1 MFQLGI
7 VTLRKRNVLGQLV
20 DGQRIAAV
28 LHDVAVHTFP
38 VLAEIVAGIQRFALG
53 LFQYRV
59 GKGRIDR
66 LFSELMSDFE
76 KSMVSFVTSTRIQD
90 TVKLESS
97 FRIFAW
103 IDIGLFAVTIIS
115 MYVELRAILISVY
128 SERGKAKNQEIE
140 NLTEQTNKSMKG
152 I

>member
-1 MFQLGI
+1 MINPIVIIILSSYILSFLVLRIVVKPKKPIFTGALLVMLILFVI
-7 VTLRKRNVLGQLV
+7 VTSM
-20 DGQRIAAV
+20 
-28 LHDVAVHTFP
+28 
-38 VLAEIVAGIQRFALG
+38 
-53 LFQYRV
+53 
-59 GKGRIDR
+59 IDTSIYG
-66 LFSELMSDFE
+66 SELMSDFE

>member
-1 MFQLGI
+1 MINPIVVIILSAYILSFLVLRIVVKPKKPIFTGALLVMLILFVI
-7 VTLRKRNVLGQLV
+7 VTSM
-20 DGQRIAAV
+20 
-28 LHDVAVHTFP
+28 
-38 VLAEIVAGIQRFALG
+38 
-53 LFQYRV
+53 
-59 GKGRIDR
+59 IDTSIYG
-66 LFSELMSDFE
+66 SELMSDFE
-76 KSMVSFVTSTRIQD
+76 KSMVSFVTYTRIQD

>member
-1 MFQLGI
+1 MINPIIVIILSAYILSFLVLRIVVKPKKPIFTGALLVMLILFVI
-7 VTLRKRNVLGQLV
+7 VTSM
-20 DGQRIAAV
+20 
-28 LHDVAVHTFP
+28 
-38 VLAEIVAGIQRFALG
+38 
-53 LFQYRV
+53 
-59 GKGRIDR
+59 IDTSIYG
-66 LFSELMSDFE
+66 SELMSDFE

>member
-1 MFQLGI
+1 MINPIIVIILSAYILSFLVLRIVVKPKKPIFTGALLAMLILFVI
-7 VTLRKRNVLGQLV
+7 VTSM
-20 DGQRIAAV
+20 
-28 LHDVAVHTFP
+28 
-38 VLAEIVAGIQRFALG
+38 
-53 LFQYRV
+53 
-59 GKGRIDR
+59 IDTSIYG
-66 LFSELMSDFE
+66 SELMSDFE

>member
-1 MFQLGI
+1 MINPIVVIILSAYILSFLVLRIVVKPKKPIFTGALLAMLILFVI
-7 VTLRKRNVLGQLV
+7 VTSM
-20 DGQRIAAV
+20 
-28 LHDVAVHTFP
+28 
-38 VLAEIVAGIQRFALG
+38 
-53 LFQYRV
+53 
-59 GKGRIDR
+59 IDTSIYG
-66 LFSELMSDFE
+66 SELMSDFE

-90 TVKLESS
+90 TVNLESS

>member
-1 MFQLGI
+1 MINPIVVIILSAYILSFLVLRIVVKPKKPIFTGALLAMLILFVI
-7 VTLRKRNVLGQLV
+7 VTSM
-20 DGQRIAAV
+20 
-28 LHDVAVHTFP
+28 
-38 VLAEIVAGIQRFALG
+38 
-53 LFQYRV
+53 
-59 GKGRIDR
+59 IDTSIYG
-66 LFSELMSDFE
+66 SELMSDFE

-115 MYVELRAILISVY
+115 MYVELRVILISVY

>member
-1 MFQLGI
+1 MINPIVIIILSAYILSFLVLRIVVKPKKPIFTGALLVMLILFVI
-7 VTLRKRNVLGQLV
+7 VTSM
-20 DGQRIAAV
+20 
-28 LHDVAVHTFP
+28 
-38 VLAEIVAGIQRFALG
+38 
-53 LFQYRV
+53 
-59 GKGRIDR
+59 IDTSIYC
-66 LFSELMSDFE
+66 SELMSDFE

>member
-1 MFQLGI
+1 MINPIVVIILSAYILSFLVLRIVVKPKKPIFTGALLVMLILFVI
-7 VTLRKRNVLGQLV
+7 VTSM
-20 DGQRIAAV
+20 
-28 LHDVAVHTFP
+28 
-38 VLAEIVAGIQRFALG
+38 
-53 LFQYRV
+53 
-59 GKGRIDR
+59 IDTSIYG
-66 LFSELMSDFE
+66 SELMSDFE

-103 IDIGLFAVTIIS
+103 IYIGLFAVTIIS

>member
-1 MFQLGI
+1 LINPIVVIILSAYILSFLVLRIVVKPKKPIFTGALLAMLILFVI
-7 VTLRKRNVLGQLV
+7 VTSM
-20 DGQRIAAV
+20 
-28 LHDVAVHTFP
+28 
-38 VLAEIVAGIQRFALG
+38 
-53 LFQYRV
+53 
-59 GKGRIDR
+59 IDTSIYG
-66 LFSELMSDFE
+66 SELMSDFE

>member
-1 MFQLGI
+1 MINPIVIIILSAYILRFLVLRIVVKPKKPIFTGALLVMLILFVI
-7 VTLRKRNVLGQLV
+7 VTSMIDTSILWLG
-20 DGQRIAAV
+20 
-28 LHDVAVHTFP
+28 
-38 VLAEIVAGIQRFALG
+38 
-53 LFQYRV
+53 
-59 GKGRIDR
+59 
-66 LFSELMSDFE
+66 LMSDFE

>member
-1 MFQLGI
+1 MINPIVIIILSAYILSFLVLRIVVKPKKPIFTGALLVMLILFVI
-7 VTLRKRNVLGQLV
+7 VTSM
-20 DGQRIAAV
+20 
-28 LHDVAVHTFP
+28 
-38 VLAEIVAGIQRFALG
+38 
-53 LFQYRV
+53 
-59 GKGRIDR
+59 IDT
-66 LFSELMSDFE
+66 SIYGSGLMSDFE

>member
-1 MFQLGI
+1 MINPIVVIILSAYILSFLVLRIVVKPKKPIFTGALLVMLILFVI
-7 VTLRKRNVLGQLV
+7 VTSM
-20 DGQRIAAV
+20 
-28 LHDVAVHTFP
+28 
-38 VLAEIVAGIQRFALG
+38 
-53 LFQYRV
+53 
-59 GKGRIDR
+59 IDTSIYG
-66 LFSELMSDFE
+66 SELMSDFE
-76 KSMVSFVTSTRIQD
+76 KSMGSFVTSTRIQD

>member
-1 MFQLGI
+1 MINPIVVIILSAYILSFLVLRIVVKPKKPIFTGALLVMLILFVI
-7 VTLRKRNVLGQLV
+7 VTSM
-20 DGQRIAAV
+20 
-28 LHDVAVHTFP
+28 
-38 VLAEIVAGIQRFALG
+38 
-53 LFQYRV
+53 
-59 GKGRIDR
+59 IDTSIYG
-66 LFSELMSDFE
+66 SELMSDFE

-97 FRIFAW
+97 FRIFAL

>member
-1 MFQLGI
+1 MINPIVVIILSAYILSFLVLRIVVNPKKPIFTGALLVMLILFVI
-7 VTLRKRNVLGQLV
+7 VTSM
-20 DGQRIAAV
+20 
-28 LHDVAVHTFP
+28 
-38 VLAEIVAGIQRFALG
+38 
-53 LFQYRV
+53 
-59 GKGRIDR
+59 IDTSIYG
-66 LFSELMSDFE
+66 SELMSDFE

>member
-1 MFQLGI
+1 MINPI
-7 VTLRKRNVLGQLV
+7 VVIILSAYILSFLVLRIVVKPKKPIFTGAL
-20 DGQRIAAV
+20 
-28 LHDVAVHTFP
+28 
-38 VLAEIVAGIQRFALG
+38 LA
-53 LFQYRV
+53 
-59 GKGRIDR
+59 
-66 LFSELMSDFE
+66 
-76 KSMVSFVTSTRIQD
+76 
-90 TVKLESS
+90 
-97 FRIFAW
+97 RIFAW

>member
-1 MFQLGI
+1 MINPIVVIILSAYILSFLVLRIVVKPKKPIFTGALLVMLILFVI
-7 VTLRKRNVLGQLV
+7 VTSM
-20 DGQRIAAV
+20 
-28 LHDVAVHTFP
+28 
-38 VLAEIVAGIQRFALG
+38 
-53 LFQYRV
+53 
-59 GKGRIDR
+59 IDTSIYG
-66 LFSELMSDFE
+66 SELMSDFE
-76 KSMVSFVTSTRIQD
+76 KSMVSFVTSTRIQH

>member
-1 MFQLGI
+1 MINPIVVIILSAYILSFLVLRIVVKPKKPIFTGALLVMLILFVI
-7 VTLRKRNVLGQLV
+7 VTSM
-20 DGQRIAAV
+20 
-28 LHDVAVHTFP
+28 
-38 VLAEIVAGIQRFALG
+38 
-53 LFQYRV
+53 
-59 GKGRIDR
+59 IDTSIYG
-66 LFSELMSDFE
+66 SELMSDFE

-97 FRIFAW
+97 FRIFAL

-115 MYVELRAILISVY
+115 MYIELRAILISVY

-140 NLTEQTNKSMKG
+140 NSTEQTNKSMKG

>member
-1 MFQLGI
+1 MINPIVVIILSAYILSFLVLRIVVKPKKPIFTGALLVMLILFVI
-7 VTLRKRNVLGQLV
+7 VTSM
-20 DGQRIAAV
+20 
-28 LHDVAVHTFP
+28 
-38 VLAEIVAGIQRFALG
+38 
-53 LFQYRV
+53 
-59 GKGRIDR
+59 IDTSIYG
-66 LFSELMSDFE
+66 SELMSDFE

-140 NLTEQTNKSMKG
+140 NLTEQTNRSMKG

>member
-1 MFQLGI
+1 MINPIVVIILSAYILSFLVLRIVVKPKKPIFTGALLAMLILFVI
-7 VTLRKRNVLGQLV
+7 VTSM
-20 DGQRIAAV
+20 
-28 LHDVAVHTFP
+28 
-38 VLAEIVAGIQRFALG
+38 
-53 LFQYRV
+53 
-59 GKGRIDR
+59 IDTSIYG
-66 LFSELMSDFE
+66 SELMSDFE
-76 KSMVSFVTSTRIQD
+76 KSMISFVTSTRIQD

>member
-1 MFQLGI
+1 MINPI
-7 VTLRKRNVLGQLV
+7 VVIILSAYILSFLVLRIVVKPKKPIFTGALLV
-20 DGQRIAAV
+20 MLILFV
-28 LHDVAVHTFP
+28 
-38 VLAEIVAGIQRFALG
+38 IVSSM
-53 LFQYRV
+53 
-59 GKGRIDR
+59 IDTSIYG
-66 LFSELMSDFE
+66 SELMSDFE

>member
-1 MFQLGI
+1 MINPIVVIILSAYILSFLVLRIVVKQKKPIFTGALLVMLILFVI
-7 VTLRKRNVLGQLV
+7 VTSM
-20 DGQRIAAV
+20 
-28 LHDVAVHTFP
+28 
-38 VLAEIVAGIQRFALG
+38 
-53 LFQYRV
+53 
-59 GKGRIDR
+59 IDTSIYG
-66 LFSELMSDFE
+66 SELMSDFE

>member
-1 MFQLGI
+1 MINPIVIIILSAYILSFLVLRIVVKPKKPIFTGALLVMLILFVI
-7 VTLRKRNVLGQLV
+7 VTSM
-20 DGQRIAAV
+20 
-28 LHDVAVHTFP
+28 
-38 VLAEIVAGIQRFALG
+38 
-53 LFQYRV
+53 
-59 GKGRIDR
+59 IDTSIYG
-66 LFSELMSDFE
+66 SELMSDFE

-90 TVKLESS
+90 TVHLESS

-140 NLTEQTNKSMKG
+140 NLTEQTNKSMNG

>member
-1 MFQLGI
+1 MINPIVIIILSAYILSFLVLRIVVKPKKPIFTGALLAMLILFVI
-7 VTLRKRNVLGQLV
+7 VTSM
-20 DGQRIAAV
+20 
-28 LHDVAVHTFP
+28 
-38 VLAEIVAGIQRFALG
+38 
-53 LFQYRV
+53 
-59 GKGRIDR
+59 IDTSIYG
-66 LFSELMSDFE
+66 SELMSDFE

>member
-1 MFQLGI
+1 MINPIVVIILSAYILSFLVLRIVVKPKKPIFTGALLVMLILFVI
-7 VTLRKRNVLGQLV
+7 VTSM
-20 DGQRIAAV
+20 
-28 LHDVAVHTFP
+28 
-38 VLAEIVAGIQRFALG
+38 
-53 LFQYRV
+53 
-59 GKGRIDR
+59 IDTSIYG
-66 LFSELMSDFE
+66 SELMSDFE
-76 KSMVSFVTSTRIQD
+76 KSMVSFVTSTGIQD

>member
-1 MFQLGI
+1 MKLINPIVVIILSAYILSFLVLRIVVKPKKPIFTGALLAMLILFVI
-7 VTLRKRNVLGQLV
+7 VTSM
-20 DGQRIAAV
+20 
-28 LHDVAVHTFP
+28 
-38 VLAEIVAGIQRFALG
+38 
-53 LFQYRV
+53 
-59 GKGRIDR
+59 IDTSIYG
-66 LFSELMSDFE
+66 SELMSDFE

>member
-1 MFQLGI
+1 MINPI
-7 VTLRKRNVLGQLV
+7 VVIILSAYILSFLVLRIVVKPKKPIFTGALLV
-20 DGQRIAAV
+20 MLILFV
-28 LHDVAVHTFP
+28 
-38 VLAEIVAGIQRFALG
+38 IV
-53 LFQYRV
+53 
-59 GKGRIDR
+59 KSMIDTSIYG
-66 LFSELMSDFE
+66 SELMSDFE

>member
-1 MFQLGI
+1 MLILFVI
-7 VTLRKRNVLGQLV
+7 VTSM
-20 DGQRIAAV
+20 
-28 LHDVAVHTFP
+28 
-38 VLAEIVAGIQRFALG
+38 
-53 LFQYRV
+53 
-59 GKGRIDR
+59 IDTSIYG
-66 LFSELMSDFE
+66 SELMSDFE

-97 FRIFAW
+97 CRIFAW

>member
-1 MFQLGI
+1 LINPIVVIILSAYILSFLVLRIVVKPKKPIFTGALLVMLILFVI
-7 VTLRKRNVLGQLV
+7 VTSM
-20 DGQRIAAV
+20 
-28 LHDVAVHTFP
+28 
-38 VLAEIVAGIQRFALG
+38 
-53 LFQYRV
+53 
-59 GKGRIDR
+59 IDTSIYG
-66 LFSELMSDFE
+66 SELMSDFE

>member
-1 MFQLGI
+1 MINPIVIIILSAYILSFLVLRIVVKPKKPIFTGALLVMLILFVI
-7 VTLRKRNVLGQLV
+7 VTSM
-20 DGQRIAAV
+20 
-28 LHDVAVHTFP
+28 
-38 VLAEIVAGIQRFALG
+38 
-53 LFQYRV
+53 
-59 GKGRIDR
+59 IDTSIYG
-66 LFSELMSDFE
+66 SELMSDFE

-97 FRIFAW
+97 FKIFAL

-115 MYVELRAILISVY
+115 MYIELRAILISVY

>member
-1 MFQLGI
+1 MINPIVVIILSAYILSFLVLRIVVKPKKPIFTGALLVMLILFVI
-7 VTLRKRNVLGQLV
+7 VTSM
-20 DGQRIAAV
+20 
-28 LHDVAVHTFP
+28 
-38 VLAEIVAGIQRFALG
+38 
-53 LFQYRV
+53 
-59 GKGRIDR
+59 IDTSIYG
-66 LFSELMSDFE
+66 SELMSDFE

-115 MYVELRAILISVY
+115 MYVELRSILISVY

>member
-1 MFQLGI
+1 MINPIVVIILSAYILSFLVLRIVVKPKKPIFTGALLAMLILFVI
-7 VTLRKRNVLGQLV
+7 VTSM
-20 DGQRIAAV
+20 
-28 LHDVAVHTFP
+28 
-38 VLAEIVAGIQRFALG
+38 
-53 LFQYRV
+53 
-59 GKGRIDR
+59 IDTSIYG
-66 LFSELMSDFE
+66 SELMSDFE

-97 FRIFAW
+97 LRIFAW

>member
-1 MFQLGI
+1 MINPIVVIILSAYILSFLVLRIFVKPKKPIFTGALLVMLILFVI
-7 VTLRKRNVLGQLV
+7 VTSM
-20 DGQRIAAV
+20 
-28 LHDVAVHTFP
+28 
-38 VLAEIVAGIQRFALG
+38 
-53 LFQYRV
+53 
-59 GKGRIDR
+59 IDTSIYG
-66 LFSELMSDFE
+66 SELMSDFE

>member
-1 MFQLGI
+1 MINPIVVIILSAYILSFLVLRIVVKPKKPIFTGALLAMLILFVI
-7 VTLRKRNVLGQLV
+7 VTSM
-20 DGQRIAAV
+20 
-28 LHDVAVHTFP
+28 
-38 VLAEIVAGIQRFALG
+38 
-53 LFQYRV
+53 
-59 GKGRIDR
+59 IDTSIYG
-66 LFSELMSDFE
+66 SELMSDFE
-76 KSMVSFVTSTRIQD
+76 KIMVSFVTSTRIQD

>member
-1 MFQLGI
+1 MINPIVVIILSAYILSFLVLRIVVKPKKPIFTGALLVMLILFVI
-7 VTLRKRNVLGQLV
+7 VTSM
-20 DGQRIAAV
+20 
-28 LHDVAVHTFP
+28 
-38 VLAEIVAGIQRFALG
+38 
-53 LFQYRV
+53 
-59 GKGRIDR
+59 IDTSIYG
-66 LFSELMSDFE
+66 SELMSDFE

-115 MYVELRAILISVY
+115 MYIELRAILISVY

>member
-1 MFQLGI
+1 MINPIVVIILSAYILSFLVLRIVVKPKKPIFTGALLAMLILFVI
-7 VTLRKRNVLGQLV
+7 VTSM
-20 DGQRIAAV
+20 
-28 LHDVAVHTFP
+28 
-38 VLAEIVAGIQRFALG
+38 
-53 LFQYRV
+53 
-59 GKGRIDR
+59 IDTSIYG
-66 LFSELMSDFE
+66 SELMSDFE

-128 SERGKAKNQEIE
+128 SERGKAKNQEQEIE

>member
-1 MFQLGI
+1 MINPIVVIILSAYILSFLVLRIVVKPKKPIFTGALLVMLILFVI
-7 VTLRKRNVLGQLV
+7 VTSM
-20 DGQRIAAV
+20 
-28 LHDVAVHTFP
+28 
-38 VLAEIVAGIQRFALG
+38 
-53 LFQYRV
+53 
-59 GKGRIDR
+59 IDTSIYG
-66 LFSELMSDFE
+66 SELMSDFE
-76 KSMVSFVTSTRIQD
+76 KSMVSFVTSIRIQD

>member
-1 MFQLGI
+1 MINPIVIIILSAYILSFLVLRIVVKPKKPIFTGALLLMLILFVI
-7 VTLRKRNVLGQLV
+7 VTSM
-20 DGQRIAAV
+20 
-28 LHDVAVHTFP
+28 
-38 VLAEIVAGIQRFALG
+38 
-53 LFQYRV
+53 
-59 GKGRIDR
+59 IDTSIYG
-66 LFSELMSDFE
+66 SELMSDFE

-103 IDIGLFAVTIIS
+103 IDMGLFAVTIIS

-128 SERGKAKNQEIE
+128 SERGKSKKQETE
-140 NLTEQTNKSMKG
+140 NLTEQTNKSVKG